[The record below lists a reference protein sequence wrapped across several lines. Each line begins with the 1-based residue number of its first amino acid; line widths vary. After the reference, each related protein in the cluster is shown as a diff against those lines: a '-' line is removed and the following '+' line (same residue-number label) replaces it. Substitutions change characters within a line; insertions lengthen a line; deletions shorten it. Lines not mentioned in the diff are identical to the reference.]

1 MLTSNTIGRDWRKSL
16 PTMLRNYRTTPH
28 QTTGET
34 PAMML
39 MNREIRTKLPSVKPS
54 KSYDHIKVQQTDD
67 KAKQQAK
74 EYADR
79 KRRAKEKDFKVG
91 EKVLLRQ
98 PHKNKYS
105 TQFSSDPF
113 TIIKIN
119 GSQLEIQDKHGQTSK
134 RNSAHVKKYYKS
146 ADREEED
153 EIENPTTNKLPQNEL
168 PQPSP
173 QPEEETPP
181 QSSQSQPRQ
190 PTPFPTPLKRRT
202 TRIIKPPE
210 RLVLDP
216 YRNNY
221 S

>member
-1 MLTSNTIGRDWRKSL
+1 
-16 PTMLRNYRTTPH
+16 
-28 QTTGET
+28 
-34 PAMML
+34 MML

-54 KSYDHIKVQQTDD
+54 KSYDDTKAKQTDA

-119 GSQLEIQDKHGQTSK
+119 GSQLEIQDKHGQTYK
-134 RNSAHVKKYYKS
+134 RNSAHAKKYYQS
-146 ADREEED
+146 AEDREEEE
-153 EIENPTTNKLPQNEL
+153 EIENPTTNEL

-173 QPEEETPP
+173 RHEEETPP
-181 QSSQSQPRQ
+181 QSPQSTSLQSQPQQ
-190 PTPFPTPLKRRT
+190 PKPFPTPPKRRT

-210 RLVLDP
+210 RLG
-216 YRNNY
+216 Y
-221 S
+221 